1 MTGSSWNPEADVNT
15 GHINHL
21 SGFKKII
28 SFLHSVNLS
37 AGVK

>member
-1 MTGSSWNPEADVNT
+1 MTDSSWNPEADVNT

-21 SGFKKII
+21 LGFKKNNK
-28 SFLHSVNLS
+28 FSVSLS